1 MKEDVRHTVDVEFVD
16 LTEEIYEFTGF
27 LEDKLTR
34 LRRIKVNQI
43 KKSHSYKALR
53 RLLRNA
59 NAHGSKNTK
68 KYEVLLQRYKG
79 A

>member
-1 MKEDVRHTVDVEFVD
+1 MKEDVRHTIDVDFVD
-16 LTEEIYEFTGF
+16 LREEIYEYSGF
-27 LEDKLTR
+27 LGDKLNR
-34 LRRIKVNQI
+34 LQRIKINQI

-53 RLLRNA
+53 RLLRSA
-59 NAHGSKNTK
+59 TAHGSKNTK